1 MFCRLIAENKSVRG
15 KKKLGKDSLEMK
27 IVEQCAP
34 TLAGM
39 KTGSLFN
46 YRFDSADILW
56 EEVRS
61 QNHKL
66 NGKGVSVEVLKLGD
80 RRALLYVYRRKQLE
94 ADLRKTGVRELL
106 EGYGYES
113 GLVEDCLEQLKLRL
127 VDYDCFPHEVG
138 VFLGYPIDDVIKF
151 IEEEG
156 RNCKCCGVWKAYC
169 NEREA
174 LELFAKFKKCTDV
187 YQKVF
192 AEGRTIIQLTV
203 AA

>member
-1 MFCRLIAENKSVRG
+1 M
-15 KKKLGKDSLEMK
+15 LGKDRLEMK
-27 IVEQCAP
+27 IVEHCAP

-46 YRFDSADILW
+46 YKFDRIDTLQ
-56 EEVRS
+56 EEVQL
-61 QNHKL
+61 QNRKL
-66 NGKGVSVEVLKLGD
+66 NGKGVFVEILKTGD
-80 RRALLYVYRRKQLE
+80 CRALLYVYRKKHLETDMRK
-94 ADLRKTGVRELL
+94 AGVAELL
-106 EGYGYES
+106 AEYGYKTDC
-113 GLVEDCLEQLKLRL
+113 VENCLEQLKFRL

-174 LELFAKFKKCTDV
+174 LALFAKFKKCTDV